1 MKLRFSLAL
10 ISLSVLSAQSP
21 NLSGV
26 WKLNLEKSKVTGPP
40 PTNHLLIID
49 QQGSKITESTGVFTA
64 RGETRSSAT
73 YNTDGKAS
81 MNAWRGLPM
90 RSTATW
96 DGSTFVIDSKVAGAR
111 PATMKEKYTLSP
123 DGNTLTVDMVTTMN
137 GKDVPQTMIFEKQA
151 ESAGEAL
158 RKPEAT
164 ASTRYKNVQV
174 LKDVSASAFMD
185 AMRSF
190 TMSLGVD
197 CEHCHV
203 QGNFAADDK
212 PAKAMA

>member
-1 MKLRFSLAL
+1 
-10 ISLSVLSAQSP
+10 
-21 NLSGV
+21 
-26 WKLNLEKSKVTGPP
+26 
-40 PTNHLLIID
+40 
-49 QQGSKITESTGVFTA
+49 
-64 RGETRSSAT
+64 
-73 YNTDGKAS
+73 
-81 MNAWRGLPM
+81 MNSWRGLPM

-137 GKDVPQTMIFEKQA
+137 GKDVPQTMVFEKQP
-151 ESAGEAL
+151 ESAGEPL
-158 RKPEAT
+158 RKAEAT

-212 PAKAMA
+212 PAKAMARKMITMTRSINDSTFGGKAEVRCYTCHKGQVDPQSAPAF